1 MFWKLFISALLHF
14 TSPLPIRADHLQATF
29 KASLNHFDR
38 LGKRIIA
45 LFCNQAGRAQDTP
58 TTERSWP
65 DILSKALQIKKR
77 KKEKSWNSFFFKIF
91 SQNNAKCLSNHSK
104 EYFSLSMLVPV
115 IVSEQELFRVSLK
128 KTWQTVNLR
137 KKNTVA
143 GKWWKTI
150 QTMVL
155 NNYHLVL
162 PVQQLVEGSCNSNN
176 HPLKPRYAEE
186 HL

>member
-65 DILSKALQIKKR
+65 DILSKALQIKKKKR
-77 KKEKSWNSFFFKIF
+77 KKKAGTLFFLIF

-128 KTWQTVNLR
+128 NLTDCQFKKKTRLQENDERQSRQWF
-137 KKNTVA
+137 
-143 GKWWKTI
+143 WTI
-150 QTMVL
+150 ITWFCL
-155 NNYHLVL
+155 F
-162 PVQQLVEGSCNSNN
+162 NSL
-176 HPLKPRYAEE
+176 LKAAATQITTP
-186 HL
+186 

>member
-29 KASLNHFDR
+29 KVSLNHFDR
-38 LGKRIIA
+38 LSKRIIA
-45 LFCNQAGRAQDTP
+45 LFCNQAGGAQDTP

-65 DILSKALQIKKR
+65 DILSKALQIKKEIKR
-77 KKEKSWNSFFFKIF
+77 KKLELFFSK
-91 SQNNAKCLSNHSK
+91 NAKCLSNHGK

-115 IVSEQELFRVSLK
+115 IVSEQEVFRVSLK
-128 KTWQTVNLR
+128 KKLTDCQF
-137 KKNTVA
+137 KKKMVA

-150 QTMVL
+150 QTTVL

-162 PVQQLVEGSCNSNN
+162 PVQQLVNA
-176 HPLKPRYAEE
+176 HV
-186 HL
+186 

>member
-29 KASLNHFDR
+29 KVSLNHFDR

-45 LFCNQAGRAQDTP
+45 LFLQPGWQSSRHTNNREVVTWHFKQSFADKKKKKAGT
-58 TTERSWP
+58 
-65 DILSKALQIKKR
+65 L
-77 KKEKSWNSFFFKIF
+77 FFFF
-91 SQNNAKCLSNHSK
+91 SQNNVKWLSNHSK

-128 KTWQTVNLR
+128 KKLTHCQFK
-137 KKNTVA
+137 KKNMVA

-162 PVQQLVEGSCNSNN
+162 PVQQLVNA
-176 HPLKPRYAEE
+176 HV
-186 HL
+186 